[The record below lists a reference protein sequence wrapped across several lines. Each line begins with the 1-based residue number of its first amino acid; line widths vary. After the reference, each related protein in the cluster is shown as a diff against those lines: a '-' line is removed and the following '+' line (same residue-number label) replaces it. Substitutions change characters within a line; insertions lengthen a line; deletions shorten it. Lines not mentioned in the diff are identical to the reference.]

1 MNVSLTIRAA
11 LTAGVAAGAFVFASS
26 AFADVPAGCVKGVDL
41 ATLGPT
47 SIVGHGPHGE
57 KAASPEV
64 LKLSDAEAEKVKA
77 GHFKVGISM
86 QTVNLDWSQ
95 LQVQGITDTLK
106 KYGVSVTGV
115 ASAEYQVDK
124 QIADIENT
132 IQQHP
137 DGIIS
142 IPVDFTATAPT
153 YKKVSQAGI
162 KLVFMNSIPT
172 GLKHPEEYAAMVS
185 ADSQGN
191 GEIAAQ
197 ILASCV
203 AKDGTIGLVNFGV
216 DYFSTNERTKGVREW
231 MQKNRPDIKMKQV
244 DFTDP
249 AKVSQIA
256 GDFLTANPDVKGVFA
271 VWDQPALDT
280 LSAMRAQGINIP
292 VTTVDLGLQS
302 AIEIAKGGPL
312 KATGSQRPY
321 DQGAAEAMAMMNAL
335 IGKETPAWVGVQ
347 SLPVVQSNVLESY
360 KTVFKKDPPAELRDA
375 GRHRVGVLAG
385 GRHVADAARGLR
397 HLDRRAGDED
407 LAGDRV
413 GHLHQ
418 HLALPQMRVDR
429 DLRDGLD
436 RRDRDF
442 RVEQR
447 LDDVVDGVL
456 GAPFRHRLLARVA
469 LADPA
474 GEAGGGGVLVA
485 GGDLRSAASPSR
497 CPRPRSPHAR
507 PWPCRAAG
515 RLRRLPRRS
524 RDSRRSGFRP
534 SSAPNPS
541 GSNRPAG
548 PRRSC
553 RGGAARRACRSSRAA
568 RCSGRPARSPRP
580 AACRPACR

>member
-1 MNVSLTIRAA
+1 M
-11 LTAGVAAGAFVFASS
+11 
-26 AFADVPAGCVKGVDL
+26 
-41 ATLGPT
+41 
-47 SIVGHGPHGE
+47 
-57 KAASPEV
+57 
-64 LKLSDAEAEKVKA
+64 KA

-162 KLVFMNSIPT
+162 KLVFMDSIPT
-172 GLKHPEEYAAMVS
+172 GLKQPEEYAAMIS

-191 GEIAAQ
+191 GQIAAQ

-203 AKDGTIGLVNFGV
+203 DKGGTIGLVNFGV

-280 LSAMRAQGINIP
+280 LSSMRAQGINIP

-360 KTVFKKDPPAELRDA
+360 KTVFKKDPPAELTDA
-375 GRHRVGVLAG
+375 CT
-385 GRHVADAARGLR
+385 AAK
-397 HLDRRAGDED
+397 
-407 LAGDRV
+407 
-413 GHLHQ
+413 
-418 HLALPQMRVDR
+418 
-429 DLRDGLD
+429 
-436 RRDRDF
+436 
-442 RVEQR
+442 
-447 LDDVVDGVL
+447 
-456 GAPFRHRLLARVA
+456 
-469 LADPA
+469 
-474 GEAGGGGVLVA
+474 
-485 GGDLRSAASPSR
+485 
-497 CPRPRSPHAR
+497 
-507 PWPCRAAG
+507 
-515 RLRRLPRRS
+515 
-524 RDSRRSGFRP
+524 
-534 SSAPNPS
+534 PNC
-541 GSNRPAG
+541 N
-548 PRRSC
+548 
-553 RGGAARRACRSSRAA
+553 
-568 RCSGRPARSPRP
+568 
-580 AACRPACR
+580 